1 MEPCFAFCFES
12 FERIYQM
19 LCSKSRSC
27 LLCFN
32 GNFRLYLSLPV
43 VPVKCL
49 KSTGFTCSVGAGTVL
64 GGFECAISSPSQV
77 AIS

>member
-1 MEPCFAFCFES
+1 
-12 FERIYQM
+12 M
-19 LCSKSRSC
+19 LCSKSQSC

-64 GGFECAISSPSQV
+64 GGFECAIFSPSQV